1 MTVSLQDEEDGWKWG
16 NKNNTSTLAALA
28 DDPSALMDMDYM
40 GPYNNNSELA
50 AMKREMNAKYN
61 ANSSN
66 DGSPVRGEKRSSI
79 VESFRRGSAGAG
91 GAAGPGSR
99 MRTLKPLGARR
110 QAAAAVEEKQDDE
123 LPSGN
128 CVVM

>member
-1 MTVSLQDEEDGWKWG
+1 
-16 NKNNTSTLAALA
+16 
-28 DDPSALMDMDYM
+28 M

-66 DGSPVRGEKRSSI
+66 EGSPVRGEKRSSI

-91 GAAGPGSR
+91 GAGSR

-110 QAAAAVEEKQDDE
+110 QAAAVVEGKQDDE